1 MPKEKNSNTRPQ
13 PAPARE
19 KTPKT
24 EAPAKSFPVVG
35 VGASAGGLEAFTQ
48 LLKHLPPDTG
58 MAFVLVQHLAPMHE
72 SALAALLSRNTRMP
86 VAEATDG
93 IRIQPNHVYVIA
105 PNFNMALS
113 GGTLRLLARTE
124 AMRQHMPI
132 DIFFKSMAQ
141 QRKSGACAVVLSGTG
156 SDGTEGLKA
165 VKAEGGITFAQDEA
179 SAKFYE
185 MPRSAVAAGCVD
197 FVSSPEGI
205 AKELTAIGKHPYL
218 VPPPRKE
225 PPEAA
230 IQPGDVLHR
239 ILGRVLKATGID
251 FTQYRESTIRRR
263 LQRRMLVLKV
273 TEPDEYLRYIVQNP
287 AEASALAQD
296 VLICVTSF
304 FRDPK
309 IYIALKQRVFP
320 RIVKRK
326 EPKEVIRI
334 WVPGCSTGE
343 EVYSLAI
350 CLLEYLRERGEA
362 PRLLIFGTDI
372 SERAI
377 QEARTGTYPDSIAAD
392 VSPQRLRQFFVKTE
406 HGYQIS
412 KSIRDLCIFAKHDLT
427 RDPPF
432 SNLDLISCRNVLIY
446 FKALVQKRIFPIFHY
461 ALKPDGCLLLGSS
474 ESASSAAELFTTLDR
489 VQKVYQKRPGTVRLP
504 LNLPAQELALGKG
517 EAARAPESPPS
528 GLDLLREAQHILLRR
543 HTPPAVIVD
552 ADMQV
557 HQFVGRTGA
566 YLEPASGEASL
577 NLLRMVREG
586 VAFDLRD
593 MLQEAKKEGH
603 AVRRER
609 RQIKSNGAARLVNLE
624 VAPLPGVSLKERY
637 FMVVFEPVSQEEEE
651 TPKGRGRAKQ
661 GKVRVSKGEREIHD
675 LRQELDRTQ
684 KHLQTLVEEQEAAN
698 EEMRAAN
705 EEILS
710 SNEELQ
716 STNEELETAKEELQS
731 ANEELA
737 TMNEEL
743 ENRNTELTTANSDLV
758 NLLGSVNIPVVI
770 LDNELRIRRF
780 TPAAERVFN
789 MIPTDAGRRISDL
802 RHSLDIPNLAG
813 IITEVVES
821 VSPRETDVRDNEG
834 RWYSLRVRPYKTID
848 NRIGGAV
855 VALLD
860 INLLKSS
867 IQDQEQLLNLV
878 PDSMVSCD
886 LDGKITAWN
895 RHSETLYGYTQR
907 EAVRSEV
914 STLLKTV
921 FPKPI
926 EEIRREFLKQ
936 GTWDG
941 EVVHTAKDGHRLPVW
956 SHWAL
961 LRDEKNQ
968 PSAWIEVNHDLTERH
983 RRERSLTESEHRYQ
997 RFFAT
1002 NLAAG
1007 FQATREGQILLC
1019 NSAFAQLFGV
1029 RSAERATGST
1039 LKDLGLSAPHWEA
1052 LDARLKEAADVTGFE
1067 ATVIRNDG
1075 TRSEV
1080 VLNVN
1085 LIPAAEGEAG
1095 TIEGFILDVTGPR
1108 QVERA
1113 LRDLARRSIEIQ
1125 DEERQ
1130 RYARQLHEGI
1140 STQLVALNMN
1150 LSAALSRVAD
1160 SEAQSSLAESLTIA
1174 KQVLTEVRSMAYLLH
1189 PPLVHDLGTDAA
1201 LRWYLEGFG
1210 ERSRIKMQVDMPGPL
1225 GEMPPEVEAALFRIV
1240 QESLSNIHRHS
1251 GSQTARVR
1259 VVRRPKEI
1267 ELEVSDEGRG
1277 FHLAS
1282 QGDGQPPALG
1292 ILLMKERAQLT
1303 GGRLEIESA
1312 PGKGT
1317 TIKAVLPVGGANP

>member
-1 MPKEKNSNTRPQ
+1 MPPKKNSNVRARK
-13 PAPARE
+13 APPRD
-19 KTPKT
+19 TPSKA
-24 EAPAKSFPVVG
+24 EAASKSFPVAG
-35 VGASAGGLEAFTQ
+35 VGASAGGLEAFTR
-48 LLKHLPPDTG
+48 LLKHLPTDTG
-58 MAFVLVQHLAPMHE
+58 MAFALVQHLAPQHE
-72 SALAALLSRNTRMP
+72 SALAGLLSRSTKMP
-86 VAEATDG
+86 VNEVRDG
-93 IRIQPNHVYVIA
+93 TRVEPNHVYVIP
-105 PNFNMALS
+105 PNVDMALS
-113 GGTLRLLARTE
+113 AGTLRLIKRGE
-124 AMRQHMPI
+124 AIRQHRPI
-132 DIFFKSMAQ
+132 DFFFKSLAEG
-141 QRKSGACAVVLSGTG
+141 RKSGACAVVLSGTG

-197 FVSSPEGI
+197 FVNTPEGI
-205 AKELTAIGKHPYL
+205 AEELAAIGKHPYL

-225 PPEAA
+225 PQEAA
-230 IQPGDVLHR
+230 IRPGDVFHR

-251 FTQYRESTIRRR
+251 FTQYRESTIKRR

-273 TEPDEYLRYIVQNP
+273 SEPDEYLRHMMQNP
-287 AEASALAQD
+287 AEAVALAQD
-296 VLICVTSF
+296 ILICVTSF

-309 IYIALKQRVFP
+309 IYTALKHRVFP
-320 RIVKRK
+320 RIVRKK

-350 CLLEYLRERGEA
+350 SLLEYLREHGKA
-362 PRLLIFGTDI
+362 SRLLIFGTDV

-377 QEARTGTYPDSIAAD
+377 QQARAGSYADSIAAD
-392 VSPQRLRQFFVKTE
+392 VSPRRLREFFVKTE
-406 HGYQIS
+406 RGYQIS

-446 FKALVQKRIFPIFHY
+446 FKPPLQKRILPIFHY
-461 ALKPDGCLLLGSS
+461 ALRPDGCLLLGSS
-474 ESASSAAELFTTLDR
+474 ESVSSASELFTTLGR
-489 VQKVYQKRPGTVRLP
+489 AEKIYQKRSSAVRLP
-504 LNLPAQELALGKG
+504 LNLPGAEAALGRA
-517 EAARAPESPPS
+517 ETARAPESPPS

-566 YLEPASGEASL
+566 YLEPAPGEASL

-586 VAFDLRD
+586 VAFDLRA

-609 RQIKSNGAARLVNLE
+609 RHIKSNGAPRLVNLE
-624 VAPLPGVSLKERY
+624 VAPLPGISLKERY
-637 FMVVFEPVSQEEEE
+637 FMVVFEPALEVEEE

-661 GKVRVSKGEREIHD
+661 GKVPVSKGEREIRD

-684 KHLQTLVEEQEAAN
+684 KHLQTVVEEQEAAN

-780 TPAAERVFN
+780 TPAAERIFN
-789 MIPTDAGRRISDL
+789 IIPTDAGRPISDL
-802 RHSLDIPNLAG
+802 HHSLDIPNLAG

-821 VSPRETDVRDNEG
+821 VSAQETEVRDHEG
-834 RWYSLRVRPYKTID
+834 HWYSLRVRPYKTID

-860 INLLKSS
+860 ISLLKSN
-867 IQDQEQLLNLV
+867 ILDQEQLLNLV

-886 LDGKITAWN
+886 LEGKIAAWS
-895 RHSETLYGYTQR
+895 RYSEQLYGYSQQ
-907 EAVRSEV
+907 EAVGSNI

-941 EVVHTAKDGHRLPVW
+941 ELVHTAKDSHRLSVW
-956 SHWAL
+956 SHWTL

-983 RRERSLTESEHRYQ
+983 RRERSLLESEQRYE
-997 RFFAT
+997 RFFQT

-1007 FQATREGQILLC
+1007 FQATREGRVQLC
-1019 NSAFAQLFGV
+1019 NAAFARLFGV

-1039 LKDLGLSAPHWEA
+1039 LKELGLSVPHWEA
-1052 LDARLKEAADVTGFE
+1052 LDARLKEAAEVTGFE

-1080 VLNVN
+1080 ILNVS
-1085 LIPAAEGEAG
+1085 LVPGADGEAG

-1125 DEERQ
+1125 DDERQ

-1140 STQLVALNMN
+1140 GTQLVALNMN
-1150 LSAALSRVAD
+1150 LSAALSAVAN
-1160 SEAQSSLAESLTIA
+1160 SAAQSSLAESLTIA

-1189 PPLVHDLGTDAA
+1189 PPLVHDLGADTA

-1210 ERSRIKMQVDMPGPL
+1210 ERSGIKMQVDMPEPL
-1225 GEMPPEVEAALFRIV
+1225 GEMPPEVEEALFRIV

-1251 GSQTARVR
+1251 GSQTASVR

-1277 FHLAS
+1277 VHLAS
-1282 QGDGQPPALG
+1282 QGDGRPPALG

-1312 PGKGT
+1312 PGEGT
-1317 TIKAVLPVGGANP
+1317 TIKAVLPVEKANP